1 MAGGLGLLK
10 LPNTINPLNVDVS
23 SSGSWVISFLSL
35 NRKVKTLDIS
45 RSRMI
50 DRTRVIEI
58 CQSNLLYPDIVSSH
72 PQSPSRIRLDNPV
85 EAMLKIRLNTNV
97 KRMGYL
103 LGLASESMM
112 RLDIISQHFYRCL

>member
-35 NRKVKTLDIS
+35 NRKVKILDIS

-72 PQSPSRIRLDNPV
+72 PQRSPRIRFENPF
-85 EAMLKIRLNTNV
+85 ETILKIRLNTNV
-97 KRMGYL
+97 KTIGYL
-103 LGLASESMM
+103 SGLASDSMM
-112 RLDIISQHFYRCL
+112 RLDIFFKREE